1 MIKFYTISNIII
13 NQFSYYFLSIPLICL
28 NKLVM
33 IIKLKRIGNS
43 IQNLSGDIWKLASML
58 EFNFLPSWDSGLRHD
73 FLFIK
78 EIISNQIR

>member
-1 MIKFYTISNIII
+1 
-13 NQFSYYFLSIPLICL
+13 
-28 NKLVM
+28 M

-58 EFNFLPSWDSGLRHD
+58 EFNFLPSWTSDLRHD